1 MQFALHD
8 SCDTEVWEVPLRDHK
23 PYAFVRLQRAFASDD
38 PLHQVILVDAL
49 KLLACADR
57 DATDYVLPPVQYW
70 HAGKRNGIRDFLDPT
85 QPNIPEMPR
94 ISFKT
99 RKCRSILGL
108 MGLEREG
115 VVSFRNGQHRARY
128 LAFAGATC
136 FPVEVPESEAAML
149 AHYCGTTDAPGVRW
163 WPASPPC

>member
-8 SCDTEVWEVPLRDHK
+8 LCDTEVWEVLLRDHK
-23 PYAFVRLQRAFASDD
+23 PYVFVCLQRAFAPEA
-38 PLHQVILVDAL
+38 PLHQVILVDAA

-57 DATDYVLPPVQYW
+57 DATDYVLPLVQHW
-70 HAGKRNGIRDFLDPT
+70 HAGKRNGIRDLLDPA
-85 QPNIPEMPR
+85 QPNIPEMPL
-94 ISFKT
+94 ISFKR
-99 RKCRSILGL
+99 RKCRSFLGL

-136 FPVEVPESEAAML
+136 FPVEILESEAAML
-149 AHYCGTTDAPGVRW
+149 ALYCCTTDAPGVRW
-163 WPASPPC
+163 WPA